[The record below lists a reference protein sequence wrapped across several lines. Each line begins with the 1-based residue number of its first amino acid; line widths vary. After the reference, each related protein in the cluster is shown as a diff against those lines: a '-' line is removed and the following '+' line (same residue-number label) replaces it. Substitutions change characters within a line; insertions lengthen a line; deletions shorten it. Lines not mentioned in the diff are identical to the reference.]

1 MLLRLI
7 GEDIVIATSLD
18 PSAHAAMADRAQL
31 EQVLMNL
38 ALNARDAMPSGGT
51 LRIETCAAPTDRQRR
66 MLPKEVGPGEY
77 VMLNVS
83 DTGIGI
89 APAIQ
94 PRVFEP
100 FFTTKDPSK
109 GSGLGL
115 STVYGIVKQ
124 SGGYIFLDSQPGQ
137 GASFTIYFPHAPA
150 SAPEASPAVV
160 ARNASLNGSETIL
173 LVEDEAGVRRLA
185 RQILERQGYRVLEAS
200 HGPHA
205 LEMAEQCAGRI
216 HGLVTDVVMPGMG
229 GRELAERLLEIR
241 PDLRVLFM
249 SGYTNDEIVRR
260 GLADRST
267 AFIPKPFSPK
277 AFVAAVRAALDA
289 PARSGG

>member
-1 MLLRLI
+1 M
-7 GEDIVIATSLD
+7 
-18 PSAHAAMADRAQL
+18 M
-31 EQVLMNL
+31 
-38 ALNARDAMPSGGT
+38 
-51 LRIETCAAPTDRQRR
+51 
-66 MLPKEVGPGEY
+66 
-77 VMLNVS
+77 
-83 DTGIGI
+83 
-89 APAIQ
+89 
-94 PRVFEP
+94 
-100 FFTTKDPSK
+100 
-109 GSGLGL
+109 
-115 STVYGIVKQ
+115 
-124 SGGYIFLDSQPGQ
+124 
-137 GASFTIYFPHAPA
+137 
-150 SAPEASPAVV
+150 
-160 ARNASLNGSETIL
+160 NASSNGSETIL